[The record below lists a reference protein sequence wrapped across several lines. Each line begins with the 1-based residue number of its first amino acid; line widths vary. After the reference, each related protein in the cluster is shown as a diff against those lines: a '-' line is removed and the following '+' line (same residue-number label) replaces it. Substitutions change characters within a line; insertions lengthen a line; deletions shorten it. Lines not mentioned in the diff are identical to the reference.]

1 MRWADAPCRVYLVAV
16 GLYYQVKDTNLK
28 YKVQAIFIISS
39 TYVYLVYDY
48 AARLYTKTVSAGY
61 MPL

>member
-1 MRWADAPCRVYLVAV
+1 MVAV